1 MSINLTDEIEVKT
14 KKGKLGAAKQI
25 FLEGDTTSLQKA
37 HEDNQVH
44 FDTLDNR
51 SSQMEESIKNI
62 SVTGGASI
70 ADAVTYDNTISG
82 LEAVNVKSAVD
93 ELAKKSKEQDTEIVK
108 KANSTDVTSQMQTE
122 QTRVNTELE
131 KKFDKSS
138 ITQESGEAENKVM
151 SQKAVSDKLSDL
163 TDKSNRV
170 NAELRTKLPKDT
182 NLDSSV
188 SDGSKIFVVTDSTN
202 NVAFRVD
209 SEGTKARKYNICDEN
224 GNVVETI
231 TKELLEKI
239 EKNESDVSALQDTTS
254 SLDRTKLPKDT
265 NSNSL
270 ISDGSDELV
279 VADAANKVGL
289 KVDKEG
295 AKVNILNI
303 CDENG
308 KVVKTITKEE
318 VSEDTKSFS
327 IIDLKGNKSLEVDND
342 GVKAR
347 KYNICDENG
356 KVVKTITSELFDNI
370 EKNRQNSLWW
380 KDKNIFLLG
389 DSLGQIP
396 DIQRVFS
403 QYSMSNW
410 HPEYVG
416 AVLSAGGTQT
426 LSRYTLDMSGDERAS
441 YLKQI
446 NESRNIDIDVIFFMT
461 NNDAG
466 TSFVKNE
473 GNKSQEP
480 YYESQ
485 ILRNLDVTLS
495 KENFRNEFNER
506 FSEIIGNAQTKNTSA
521 LTWGTKV
528 TWSEKGNV
536 TPKGQSI
543 LFVPIEYDNVN
554 TYILKINKASNVNGS
569 VKIKSNVNGFKE
581 NTITIT
587 EGDSIEEIM
596 NKILICDFGTVL
608 DLKSS
613 DTEISFTNTLYPN
626 TNNITLESSSDD
638 INNIFTLSN
647 SVGIGYI
654 ETPIVYKSLDTTN
667 WNNAEYWVLRDT
679 EYTPEFNAE
688 SSKFGPSAWQ
698 VYSGIIQYLQMT
710 FPRALIIGLY
720 PTIGWGKM
728 NSYKYNNSDFIN
740 YSKFR
745 TDYQNRYN
753 YDRHRALMKEIFN
766 YYCCPFIDFNE
777 CSGLSAINA
786 ISGGFYKENGDIHP
800 FSGDN
805 GGSARWGVTLA
816 NVLL

>member
-1 MSINLTDEIEVKT
+1 MADNVIEENVIDKIQV
-14 KKGKLGAAKQI
+14 KGKEYSFGIKYDSERNIINETYFRRDEMPQI
-25 FLEGDTTSLQKA
+25 EEVIRNAQTATSEAEKVDATITDANVLE
-37 HEDNQVH
+37 
-44 FDTLDNR
+44 
-51 SSQMEESIKNI
+51 
-62 SVTGGASI
+62 VTGRDGMKKSLELASQ
-70 ADAVTYDNTISG
+70 ADAATI
-82 LEAVNVKSAVD
+82 KT
-93 ELAKKSKEQDTEIVK
+93 ELAKK
-108 KANSTDVTSQMQTE
+108 
-122 QTRVNTELE
+122 
-131 KKFDKSS
+131 FDKKSVA
-138 ITQESGEAENKVM
+138 QEFGDSEELVM
-151 SQKAVSDKLSDL
+151 SQKSVSDKLVDLSNKKLSKDSD
-163 TDKSNRV
+163 S
-170 NAELRTKLPKDT
+170 
-182 NLDSSV
+182 DSSV
-188 SDGSKIFVVTDSTN
+188 SDGSEEFVVIDAAN
-202 NVAFRVD
+202 KVAFRVDNEGAKAKILNICDKNGKVVKTITEKETIENSEDFSIIDLKGNKSFSVD

-224 GNVVETI
+224 G
-231 TKELLEKI
+231 
-239 EKNESDVSALQDTTS
+239 
-254 SLDRTKLPKDT
+254 
-265 NSNSL
+265 
-270 ISDGSDELV
+270 
-279 VADAANKVGL
+279 
-289 KVDKEG
+289 
-295 AKVNILNI
+295 
-303 CDENG
+303 
-308 KVVKTITKEE
+308 KVVKIIT
-318 VSEDTKSFS
+318 
-327 IIDLKGNKSLEVDND
+327 
-342 GVKAR
+342 
-347 KYNICDENG
+347 DE
-356 KVVKTITSELFDNI
+356 LLDNI
-370 EKNRQNSLWW
+370 EQNKQNNLWW

-389 DSLGQIP
+389 DSLGQIR

-410 HPEYVG
+410 YTEYVS

-426 LSRYTLDMSGDERAS
+426 LSRYTLDASGDERAS

-446 NESRNIDIDVIFFMT
+446 NESRGINIDVIFFMT
-461 NNDAG
+461 NNDAAS
-466 TSFVKNE
+466 SFVKND

-485 ILRNLDVTLS
+485 ILRNLDVALS

-554 TYILKINKASNVNGS
+554 TYILKINKAANVNGS
-569 VKIKSNVNGFKE
+569 VKIKSNVSGFKE
-581 NTITIT
+581 NTITIK
-587 EGDSIEEIM
+587 EGDSIEEIL

-613 DTEISFTNTLYPN
+613 DTEISFTNTLHPN

-647 SVGIGYI
+647 SVGTGYI

-667 WNNAEYWVLRDT
+667 WNNSEYWVLRDT
-679 EYTPEFNAE
+679 EYTPEFSPE

-728 NSYKYNNSDFIN
+728 DSYKYNNSDFIN

-777 CSGLSAINA
+777 CSGISAVNA
-786 ISGGFYKENGDIHP
+786 IPGGFYPPDGNIHP
-800 FSGDN
+800 YQGDN